1 MSVFTKVERN
11 ELIAFLDAYTVGDLQ
26 HFQGI
31 RAGIENTNY
40 FVNTSGGR
48 WVLTLFETLPVS
60 ELPFCL
66 YLMDHLDAH
75 GIVTNTF
82 FPCSKASRRRW
93 CSGCRGAAR

>member
-1 MSVFTKVERN
+1 MSVFTKVERS
-11 ELIAFLDAYTVGDLQ
+11 ELVAFLDAYTVGDLQ

-48 WVLTLFETLPVS
+48 WVLTLFETLHVS

-66 YLMDHLDAH
+66 Y
-75 GIVTNTF
+75 
-82 FPCSKASRRRW
+82 
-93 CSGCRGAAR
+93 